1 MSLSLIILAS
11 VMIRITCFPQNSEIA
26 NDIKKASVSSV
37 ASVASSTD
45 SLQGVEQDH
54 EAGAAGSSSIA
65 VASIS
70 VSCFHEF
77 FSLTSRHE
85 SWFL

>member
-1 MSLSLIILAS
+1 M
-11 VMIRITCFPQNSEIA
+11 
-26 NDIKKASVSSV
+26 SSV

-45 SLQGVEQDH
+45 SLQGVEQDN

-70 VSCFHEF
+70 VSVLCEF
-77 FSLTSRHE
+77 FIVT
-85 SWFL
+85 

>member
-1 MSLSLIILAS
+1 
-11 VMIRITCFPQNSEIA
+11 MIRITCFPQNSEIA

-77 FSLTSRHE
+77 FSVTSSHE